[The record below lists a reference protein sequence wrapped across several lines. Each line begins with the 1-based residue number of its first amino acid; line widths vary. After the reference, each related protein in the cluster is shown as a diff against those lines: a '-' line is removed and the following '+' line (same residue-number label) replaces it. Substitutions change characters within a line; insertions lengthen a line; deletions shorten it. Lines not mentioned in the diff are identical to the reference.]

1 MFWFLQVFVRP
12 SSLKVEQMNAL
23 VPRLAMA
30 AVVALASFPVPAAG
44 RQARTAQPRPTEA
57 GVGVTAVI
65 RQPGTVT
72 GIAWHRDNTPV
83 SHALLRLRDV
93 TAGRIVGGT
102 QADAAGR
109 FSFTSVPAGSYIVE
123 LVDED
128 GAVRGLGQVFG
139 VGPGETVAT
148 FIRLGTQVPWF
159 NGFFSNAAAAV
170 LASAAAIGVTAVG
183 NGDQPASA
191 RF

>member
-1 MFWFLQVFVRP
+1 
-12 SSLKVEQMNAL
+12 MNAL
-23 VPRLAMA
+23 IPRFAMA
-30 AVVALASFPVPAAG
+30 AAVALAWFPVPVSG
-44 RQARTAQPRPTEA
+44 RQPAVPQAA
-57 GVGVTAVI
+57 LGVTSVVQ
-65 RQPGTVT
+65 QPGTVT

-93 TAGRIVGGT
+93 TSGRIISST

-109 FSFTSVPAGSYIVE
+109 FSFAMVPSGSYIVE

-128 GAVRGLGQVFG
+128 GGIRGVGQMFS

-148 FIRLGTQVPWF
+148 FIRLGTHVPWF
-159 NGFFSNAAAAV
+159 NGFFNNAAAAV
-170 LASAAAIGVTAVG
+170 IASAATLGVMAIG
-183 NGDQPASA
+183 NGEQPASA